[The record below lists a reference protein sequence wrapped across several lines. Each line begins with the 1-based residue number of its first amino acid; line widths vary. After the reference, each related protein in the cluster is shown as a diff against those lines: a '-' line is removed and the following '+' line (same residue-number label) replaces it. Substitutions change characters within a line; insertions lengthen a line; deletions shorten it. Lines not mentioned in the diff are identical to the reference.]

1 MDRSTEAADALQ
13 DRSYTDRWGVRIR
26 IVWDAVRGQPPEEL
40 ARRRARLERAVQEI
54 RQSHARRMADAG
66 EGECHEAMDAGGV

>member
-1 MDRSTEAADALQ
+1 MDALQ
-13 DRSYTDRWGVRIR
+13 DRSYTARWGVRIR

-66 EGECHEAMDAGGV
+66 GGEAHETMDAGRV